1 MKCHL
6 TCDLFR
12 VLALAV
18 CAVVLV
24 TDTRAQEIATA
35 DSIRKYKFL
44 AKTSREK
51 KEYDEAIRYYTALL
65 QYSPQDLKA
74 AFFLGDTYY
83 RKRNFAGARSA
94 LRRAVA
100 LDSLHLNSNLRLY
113 AVYQAVGAI
122 DSAAMSLERVLL
134 KKPGAADHRRKL
146 ADLYRREGQSARAI
160 AHYEQLVST
169 AADTALAELFAML
182 AGLHQELEQTEQA
195 LQWSRRLAER
205 GEGGTGQLE
214 SIVDMQL
221 ETGDIK
227 GAYDSLLELAR
238 ADSQNAYSYYHRIV
252 AIAGEKN
259 DEPMR
264 FKGLKGM
271 VEADPED
278 LASLATLVQWHQGRG
293 EAASAKNW
301 LERGLKID
309 PEDGHLLLLKGDEL
323 LRAGDEEGAIAA
335 FEKAKAKPTWKEVAQ
350 QRIWQ
355 LRPPETEEEKLKR
368 AFFGGGE
375 AAEDQN

>member
-1 MKCHL
+1 MKYHL
-6 TCDLFR
+6 ISA
-12 VLALAV
+12 LALAI
-18 CAVVLV
+18 CAVVSI
-24 TDTRAQEIATA
+24 TDIRAQEVATA

-51 KEYDEAIRYYTALL
+51 KEYDAAIHYYTTLL
-65 QYSPQDLKA
+65 QYSPRDLKA

-83 RKRNFAGARSA
+83 RKRDLAGARFA
-94 LRRAVA
+94 LRRAVG

-113 AVYQAVGAI
+113 AVYQAVGAT
-122 DSAAMSLERVLL
+122 DSAAMSLERALI
-134 KKPGAADHRRKL
+134 KNPTATDYRRKL

-160 AHYEQLVST
+160 VHYEHLVST

-182 AGLHQELEQTEQA
+182 VGLHQELKQTEQA
-195 LQWSRRLAER
+195 LQWSRRLADR

-238 ADSQNAYSYYHRIV
+238 VDSQNAYSYYNRIV
-252 AIAGEKN
+252 ATAGESN
-259 DEPMR
+259 DELMR
-264 FKGLKGM
+264 IKGLKGM
-271 VEADPED
+271 VEADPKD
-278 LASLATLVQWHQGRG
+278 LGSIATLVQWHQGRG
-293 EAASAKNW
+293 EAAAAKTW

-323 LRAGDEEGAIAA
+323 VREGDEEGAIAT
-335 FEKAKAKPTWKEVAQ
+335 FEKAKANPTWEKVAQ

-368 AFFGGGE
+368 QFFGGGE
-375 AAEDQN
+375 APDDQN